1 VTKPAPPPL
10 EPAFPAVAPPRSAP
24 PEDGR
29 VSRAQR
35 LREVRR
41 AQVLDAAR
49 RLFAE
54 GGYHATSVND
64 IIVAAD
70 IARGTFYLYF
80 ESKRSV
86 FAELLD
92 QFFATVAG
100 TVRRIDV
107 RPGAPSPLDQMI
119 ETVQRI
125 FAVLDRERP
134 MVRILTRAATGIDE
148 EFDRKIADFY
158 GRVATL
164 IETAVRLGM
173 DMGLVRP
180 CDPTLVSWCALGS
193 VKEAIDRVFVVGEPG
208 ADMERLGREL
218 VEFNL
223 RAVFLHP

>member
-1 VTKPAPPPL
+1 VRKPAKHAMLPS
-10 EPAFPAVAPPRSAP
+10 EPR
-24 PEDGR
+24 EDGR

-35 LREVRR
+35 LRELRR

-80 ESKRSV
+80 ESKRAV

-92 QFFATVAG
+92 RFFETVARA
-100 TVRRIDV
+100 VRRIEVGPD
-107 RPGAPSPLDQMI
+107 AATPLDQML
-119 ETVQRI
+119 ENLRRI

-134 MVRILTRAATGIDE
+134 MARILTRAATGIDE
-148 EFDRKIADFY
+148 EFDQKVADFY
-158 GRVATL
+158 GRVAAL
-164 IETAVRLGM
+164 IEAGLRLGM
-173 DMGLVRP
+173 EMGLVRP
-180 CDPTLVSWCALGS
+180 CDPKLVSWCALGS

-208 ADMERLGREL
+208 ADMEALGREL
-218 VEFNL
+218 VAYNL
-223 RAVFLHP
+223 RAVFMRPPE